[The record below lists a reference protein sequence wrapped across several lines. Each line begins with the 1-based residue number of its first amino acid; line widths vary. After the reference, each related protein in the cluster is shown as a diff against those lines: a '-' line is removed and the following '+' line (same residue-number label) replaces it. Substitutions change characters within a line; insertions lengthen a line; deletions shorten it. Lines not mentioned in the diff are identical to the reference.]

1 MIAVGPLAP
10 EDHEAALVL
19 LIAAFADDDG
29 VLAVIGG
36 GDLRSRA
43 RWFRLILRLT
53 AATPGQAFCA
63 RDGDGLAGVLLL
75 GRAAGAPVLPQLAWP
90 ARALFTLDLGVIAR
104 TMAHDRARRGAMSD
118 PRARVIEFVAV
129 DAARRGQGIGAALF
143 TAAHGQGGPF
153 WLETTRPENLPIFAR
168 LGYRETGRRT
178 EHGVSYFAM
187 ERP

>member
-1 MIAVGPLAP
+1 MIAVGPLEPA
-10 EDHEAALVL
+10 DHEAALAL
-19 LIAAFADDDG
+19 LTAAFADDGG

-36 GDLRSRA
+36 SDARRRA
-43 RWFRLILRLT
+43 RWFQLILRLT

-75 GRAAGAPVLPQLAWP
+75 GRAAGAPVLPQLTWLV
-90 ARALFTLDLGVIAR
+90 RALFSLHGGIIAR
-104 TMAHDRARRGAMSD
+104 TMAHDRARRSAMSD
-118 PRARVIEFVAV
+118 PRARIVEFVAV
-129 DAARRGQGIGAALF
+129 DATRRGQGIGAALF
-143 TAAHGQGGPF
+143 AAAHGHGGPF

-168 LGYRETGRRT
+168 LGYREVGRRT